1 MRGPRVI
8 RPAVQRV
15 SGQLRDRYRRRVV
28 DLLPPLARL
37 VLTRISWVFATGDS
51 RDAEILALRHQL
63 LVLQRQIDRPRFN
76 ETDRTILALL
86 SSTMDR
92 TRRAATFLIFR
103 PETVLRWHR
112 RLVARHWTQPPTP
125 KRGRPPIDPVLRRLV
140 IRLPTRTPTR
150 DTGVSTGNSHGSVT
164 NSPRRPSGRFSVPLA
179 LTRHATE
186 PGRRGQSSSIHSRK
200 PFWLPTSHVSTPL
213 CFADSTF
220 CSSSRSPLGGS
231 IWHGLPPTR
240 PAPGPP
246 KPPAT

>member
-1 MRGPRVI
+1 M
-8 RPAVQRV
+8 
-15 SGQLRDRYRRRVV
+15 
-28 DLLPPLARL
+28 
-37 VLTRISWVFATGDS
+37 
-51 RDAEILALRHQL
+51 
-63 LVLQRQIDRPRFN
+63 LQRQIDRPRFN

-92 TRRAATFLIFR
+92 TRRAATFLIVR

-125 KRGRPPIDPVLRRLV
+125 KRGRPPIDPDLRRL
-140 IRLPTRTPTR
+140 IIGLANENPDWGYRRIHGELARL
-150 DTGVSTGNSHGSVT
+150 GH

-186 PGRRGQSSSIHSRK
+186 PGRRGRSSSIHSRK
-200 PFWLPTSHVSTPL
+200 QFWLPTSLVSTPR

-220 CSSSRSPLGGS
+220 CSSSRSPHGVCTWQGS
-231 IWHGLPPTR
+231 PPTP